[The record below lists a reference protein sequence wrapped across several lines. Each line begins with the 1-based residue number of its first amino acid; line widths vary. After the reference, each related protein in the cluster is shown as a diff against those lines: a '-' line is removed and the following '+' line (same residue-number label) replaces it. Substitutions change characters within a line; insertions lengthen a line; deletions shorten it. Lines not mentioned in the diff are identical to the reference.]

1 MKTFKY
7 YFPNKIISTIEGYE
21 LLLRFHEDL
30 AHLRNS
36 NIVISFKNVS
46 WIEANLV
53 AILGAIIEDLE
64 QKGNIIKIIDRVKSA
79 NDILIR
85 NEFLTNYGYQAIDD
99 KFSTQIPYRKFT
111 HEQSEEYNF
120 YIQKELLEKPEFP
133 KHSLKLQKEIER
145 NIYELFENARTH
157 GRCNFIHTC
166 GQFYPTRKKLHITI
180 VDTGDTI
187 IRNVRDY
194 LSTPEKLSS
203 ECIDWAIISGNT
215 TKTGNISGGLGLGLI
230 FDFITLNEGSI
241 QIISSNGYLELRD
254 KKILKNDLNFSF
266 NGTIVNLEFDIK
278 NRETFYHFKDEK
290 FNNIDINNI
299 F

>member
-1 MKTFKY
+1 M
-7 YFPNKIISTIEGYE
+7 
-21 LLLRFHEDL
+21 LLRFHEDL
-30 AHLRNS
+30 SHLTNS
-36 NIVISFKNVS
+36 NIIISFKNVS

-64 QKGNIIKIIDRVKSA
+64 QKGNIINIVDRVKSS

-85 NEFLTNYGYQAIDD
+85 NEFLTNYGYAAISD
-99 KFSTQIPYRKFT
+99 KFSSQIPYRKFT
-111 HEQSEEYNF
+111 HEQSNEYNL
-120 YIQKELLEKPEFP
+120 YIQKELLEKREFP
-133 KHSLKLQKEIER
+133 KHSLKLQKEIKR

-187 IRNVRDY
+187 IKNVRDY
-194 LSTPEKLSS
+194 LSLPKKLSS
-203 ECIDWAIISGNT
+203 ECIEWAIRSGNT

-230 FDFITLNEGSI
+230 FDFISLNEGSI
-241 QIISSNGYLELRD
+241 QIISSNGYFELRD
-254 KKILKNDLNFSF
+254 KKVLKNDLNFSF

-290 FNNIDINNI
+290 FNDIDINNI